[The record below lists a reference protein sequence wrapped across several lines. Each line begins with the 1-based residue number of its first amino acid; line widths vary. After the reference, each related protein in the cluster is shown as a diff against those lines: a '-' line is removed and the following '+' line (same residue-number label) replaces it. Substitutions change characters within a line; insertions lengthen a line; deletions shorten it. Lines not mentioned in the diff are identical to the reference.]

1 MTARSRSAAGGR
13 AALGGM
19 GALALLAACA
29 PGAGGAGGLAAAPRD
44 PAILIGLDA
53 AGLEAMLGAPE
64 LKRREPPAE
73 MWQYRTETCVLD
85 LYLYPGAGDG
95 TPSVAQYAARARTA
109 DPAGGPVDAA
119 RCLGAVAAGPTAG
132 AS

>member
-1 MTARSRSAAGGR
+1 
-13 AALGGM
+13 M

-29 PGAGGAGGLAAAPRD
+29 PGAGGTGGLAAAPRD
-44 PAILIGLDA
+44 PTTLIGLDA

-85 LYLYPGAGDG
+85 LYLYPAPGAGG
-95 TPSVAQYAARARTA
+95 GSPSVAQYATRARTA

-119 RCLGAVAAGPTAG
+119 RCLGAVAARPAAG